1 MKNIKTAKNALCAI
15 LVICMT
21 FFAGISI
28 LAENNTVAA
37 PNAEATLK
45 ISADN
50 HKQYLEDAV
59 IKLVQ
64 EGKLSK
70 DKAERILE
78 FKQKKSDELSKLTK
92 EQRVQMKKQ
101 CKKASLLKELT
112 QEGIITEAEAQ
123 VIRLKLH
130 EMKEAR
136 LADGMQG
143 LVDKGVLTAKDID
156 NIRNYMVKTRE
167 ERKER
172 IEKLKSMTPDE
183 RKEYFKE
190 TKKDRKDII
199 TKMVEDKVITEK
211 QADEIR
217 KAVPELDKSRFKKLK
232 ENRTLQ

>member
-1 MKNIKTAKNALCAI
+1 MKNIRTAKNTLCAI
-15 LVICMT
+15 LVICMV
-21 FFAGISI
+21 FFAGFSAF
-28 LAENNTVAA
+28 AENYTIAA
-37 PNAEATLK
+37 HNAEAALG

-78 FKQKKSDELSKLTK
+78 FKQKKWDELSKLTE
-92 EQRVQMKKQ
+92 EQRQQMKKQ
-101 CKKASLLKELT
+101 GKKTSLLKELS

-136 LADGMQG
+136 LSDGMQS
-143 LVDKGVLTAKDID
+143 LVDKGVLTPKDID
-156 NIRNYMVKTRE
+156 NIRSYMVNTRE
-167 ERKER
+167 ERKGR
-172 IEKLKSMTPDE
+172 IEKLKSMTPEE
-183 RKEYFKE
+183 RKEYFNE
-190 TKKDRKDII
+190 CKKDRKDII
-199 TKMVEDKVITEK
+199 TKMADDNVITEK

-217 KAVPELDKSRFKKLK
+217 KAVPELNRSRFKKSRDNHIL
-232 ENRTLQ
+232 